1 MVVAVAENETFQRA
15 MSSLQ
20 TGDVQ
25 MAERLLKDVLR
36 SHPKHVAALNLLGI
50 TLMRLGKF
58 GEAELRLRQALELA
72 PASDATLYNYG
83 IVLKTLNRPVEAVE
97 RFSQALKINA
107 SVPETWNNR
116 GTVFHDL
123 KRHREAVADFD
134 RAISLNPNYS
144 DAFFNKGNALADSR
158 SYEQALAA
166 YDQAL
171 GLRPD
176 LAEAWLGRGNVL
188 AELKQDADAIAAYDK
203 ALALKPNLAGAWL
216 GRGNAFATQKQYG
229 DAFAAYDRA
238 LAFKSDL
245 AEAWLGRGNIY
256 SDLKQHE
263 NAATAFDRALA
274 LKPDLAEA
282 WLGRGKI
289 WTELKQYDRASAAFD
304 AALAKKPDLAK
315 AWLGRGRVFTE
326 RGQHGEA
333 LAAYDRALALDPELD
348 YAAGARLDAKL
359 YLCDWTNLEV
369 EIAGLLADVRE
380 WKPACLPFNFLAL
393 PSLPADQLQCARR
406 YVQDQPSYPAIWQG
420 EVYSHDRIRVAYLSG
435 DFNDHPIAY
444 LTVGL
449 LENHDGS
456 RFDVTGISFGFD
468 DNSTIGRRTRGAF
481 ERFIDVRD
489 KKDEEIASIMRR
501 LEIDIAVDLM
511 GFIKNNRLNVLA
523 RRPAPIQVNYVGYPG
538 TMGAAYMDYIVADST
553 IIPEQHFGFYEE
565 QVIWLPESFQIN
577 DHRQISEPT
586 PTRHECSLPEGAFVF
601 CVFNN
606 NYKITPEIFE
616 IWMRLLRKVEGS
628 VLWLKVSGEAAPRN
642 LRREAEKRG
651 VAAERLVFAPPV
663 LLHADH
669 LARYRQADLFLD
681 TLPYNAHTT
690 AGDVL
695 WAGVPVVTCL
705 GASFAGRIAASV
717 VRSVGLGELVTHS
730 LEEYEALA
738 LRLVHDPTYLAAM
751 KAKLA
756 RNRLT
761 FPLFD
766 AKRSTQQIEAA
777 YTMVWER
784 YQRGESPKL
793 RVGEAGPIRF
803 T

>member
-1 MVVAVAENETFQRA
+1 MIAVGENEAFQRA
-15 MSSLQ
+15 LSAFQ
-20 TGDVQ
+20 TGDAQ
-25 MAERLLKDVLR
+25 NAERLFKNVLR
-36 SHPKHVAALNLLGI
+36 SQPKHVAARNLLGI
-50 TLMRLGKF
+50 VLMRVGRF
-58 GEAELRLRQALELA
+58 GEAELHLRKALELA
-72 PASDATLYNYG
+72 PASDTTVYNYG
-83 IVLKTLNRPVEAVE
+83 IVLKALNRPVEALA
-97 RFSQALKINA
+97 RFSEALTINA
-107 SVPETWNNR
+107 SVAETWNNR

-123 KRHREAVADFD
+123 KRHREAIADFD
-134 RAISLNPNYS
+134 RAINLNPNDP
-144 DAFFNKGNALADSR
+144 DAFFNKGNALADSK

-166 YDQAL
+166 YDRASEL
-171 GLRPD
+171 NPD

-188 AELKQDADAIAAYDK
+188 LDLKRDGDAGAAYDK
-203 ALALKPNLAGAWL
+203 ALTLKPNLTGAWL
-216 GRGNAFATQKQYG
+216 GRGNVLATQKQYS
-229 DAFAAYDRA
+229 DAFAAFDKA
-238 LAFKSDL
+238 LTLKSDL
-245 AEAWLGRGNIY
+245 AEAWLGRGNIC
-256 SDLKQHE
+256 SDLKQYDK
-263 NAATAFDRALA
+263 AAAAFDQALA

-282 WLGRGKI
+282 WLGRGQI
-289 WTELKQYDRASAAFD
+289 WTELKQYDQASAAFE
-304 AALAKKPDLAK
+304 AALALKPDLAK

-326 RGQHGEA
+326 RGWHNDA
-333 LAAYDRALALDPELD
+333 LAAYDRALELDPDLD

-380 WKPACLPFNFLAL
+380 RKPACLPFNFLAL
-393 PSLPADQLQCARR
+393 PSLPAEQLQCARR
-406 YVQDQPSYPAIWQG
+406 YVQDQPSYPAIWHR

-449 LENHDGS
+449 LENHDRS

-481 ERFIDVRD
+481 EHLIDVRD
-489 KKDEEIASIMRR
+489 KNDEEIASIMRR

-523 RRPAPIQVNYVGYPG
+523 RRPAPIQINYVGYPG
-538 TMGAAYMDYIVADST
+538 TMGAPYIDYIVADST
-553 IIPEQHFGFYEE
+553 IIPEEHCVFYEE
-565 QVIWLPESFQIN
+565 QVIWLPETFQIN

-586 PTRHECSLPEGAFVF
+586 PTRHECGLPEAGFVF

-606 NYKITPEIFE
+606 NYKITPQIFE
-616 IWMRLLRKVEGS
+616 IWMRLLSKVEGS
-628 VLWLKVSGEAAPRN
+628 VLWLKLSGDMAPRN
-642 LRREAEKRG
+642 LRREAERRG
-651 VAAERLVFAPPV
+651 VAPERLVFAPPV

-717 VRSVGLGELVTHS
+717 VTSVGLRELVTHS
-730 LEEYEALA
+730 LEEYETLA
-738 LRLVHDPTYLAAM
+738 LRLAHDPAYLASM

-766 AKRSTQQIEAA
+766 AKRSTRQMEAA
-777 YTMVWER
+777 YTTVWQR
-784 YQRGESPKL
+784 YQRGEMPKS
-793 RVGEAGPIRF
+793 RAAETGPIRLP
-803 T
+803 